1 MVTSYIQRVIDSEL
15 DELMTDLAA
24 IALEGPKGV
33 GKTESAMRRAKT
45 IYAMD
50 DSAQRAI
57 ASADVGQ
64 ILKGAKPVLIDE
76 WQRQP
81 ETWDAVRRAVDRDHQ
96 PNQFLLT
103 GSASPANPPTH
114 SGAGRIVSVRMR
126 PLILAERGLVVPSV
140 SLKGLLQGRIDSI
153 EGETSLVLADYVR
166 ELVVSGFPGIRHLT
180 GRALRAQLDGYL
192 SRIVDRDFK
201 DQGLSV
207 RNPQG
212 LIRWMTAYAA
222 ATSTTASFETIRDAA
237 TGGEGQKP
245 AKTTV
250 QPYREIL
257 EQLWILDPIAAWLPS
272 KNYIT
277 RLTHPPKHHL
287 ADPALAIR
295 LLGLDENALI
305 MGAESGPAIP
315 RNGTLLGHLFESL
328 VTQSVRV
335 LAQAAEADVKHLR
348 LKGGLREVDLIV
360 ERPDQRVVAIEVKLS
375 ATVDD
380 DDVKNLL
387 WLREQIGDDLLNAV
401 VINTGQHAY
410 KRQDG
415 IAVVPAGLLGP

>member
-1 MVTSYIQRVIDSEL
+1 VAIYLERVVDHEL
-15 DELMTDLAA
+15 DELLNDLAA
-24 IALEGPKGV
+24 IVLEGPKGV
-33 GKTESAMRRAKT
+33 GKTKSAQRRAKT
-45 IYAMD
+45 FYAMD
-50 DSAQRAI
+50 DPAQRAI

-64 ILKGAKPVLIDE
+64 VLRGEKPILIDE

-81 ETWDAVRRAVDRDHQ
+81 ETWDAVRRAVDHNHQ
-96 PNQFLLT
+96 PNQFLLA

-126 PLILAERGLVVPSV
+126 PLALVERGLQTPSV
-140 SLKGLLQGRIDSI
+140 SLLSLLQGNSEVI
-153 EGETSLVLADYVR
+153 EGETPLLLADYVR

-180 GRALRAQLDGYL
+180 GRALRAQLDGYIN
-192 SRIVDRDFK
+192 RIVDRDFG
-201 DQGLSV
+201 DQGLKV
-207 RNPQG
+207 RNTQG
-212 LIRWMTAYAA
+212 LIRWMAAYAA

-257 EQLWILDPIAAWLPS
+257 EQLWILDPVPAWLPT
-272 KNYIT
+272 KNYLN
-277 RLTHPPKHHL
+277 RLTRPPKHHL

-295 LLGLDENALI
+295 LLGLDETALI
-305 MGAESGPAIP
+305 TGQEAGPAIP

-335 LAQAAEADVKHLR
+335 LAQAAEARVGHLR
-348 LKGGLREVDLIV
+348 LKGGLREIDLIV
-360 ERPDQRVVAIEVKLS
+360 ERPDQKIVAIEVKLS
-375 ATVDD
+375 ATIND

-387 WLREQIGDDLLNAV
+387 WLKQQVGEDLLAAV
-401 VINTGQHAY
+401 VINTGKRAY

-415 IAVVPAGLLGP
+415 IAVVPAALLGA